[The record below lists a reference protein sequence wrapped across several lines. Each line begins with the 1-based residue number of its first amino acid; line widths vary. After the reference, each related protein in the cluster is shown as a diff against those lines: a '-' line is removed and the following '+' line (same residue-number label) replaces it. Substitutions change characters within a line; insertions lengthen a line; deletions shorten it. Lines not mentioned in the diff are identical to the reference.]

1 MTLKTIALATG
12 LLLLAGLQQ
21 VRAQSGTQ
29 AEFPYPQIP
38 DVYQDVQARARYL
51 AEHYWDRFDFTDTTQ
66 LGNPDIVEQGFSNYL
81 DFLPRFSKDI
91 EQASIEIFARK
102 AFANVHSKACFEKLT
117 EHYLQDPQSPFRNDE
132 VYQRLLLEMAKQPLF
147 DETERERLTYKA
159 KVAGMNL
166 PGAQATNFT
175 FIDRQGRRHELA
187 EYQDRPVILYFN
199 DPDCEVCHATTQK
212 LAAQLPTDIQV
223 LAIYADPDCEVC
235 HATTQKL
242 AAQLPTDIQVLAIYA
257 DTETDEWHKHPQ
269 PFPPAWTDGCS
280 PEGEI
285 VQQHL
290 YDLPAMPTIYLLDK
304 GNTVRLKDCTAEQ
317 LLEALKQRQE
327 KDTNKK

>member
-1 MTLKTIALATG
+1 MSRNMTLKTIALATG

-223 LAIYADPDCEVC
+223 LAIYAD
-235 HATTQKL
+235 
-242 AAQLPTDIQVLAIYA
+242 
-257 DTETDEWHKHPQ
+257 TETDEWRKHPQ

>member
-21 VRAQSGTQ
+21 VRAQSGAQ

-38 DVYQDVQARARYL
+38 EVYQDVQTRARYL
-51 AEHYWDRFDFTDTTQ
+51 AEHYWDRFDFADTTQ

-166 PGAQATNFT
+166 PGTQATNFT

-223 LAIYADPDCEVC
+223 LAIYAD
-235 HATTQKL
+235 
-242 AAQLPTDIQVLAIYA
+242 
-257 DTETDEWHKHPQ
+257 TETDEWRKHPQ
-269 PFPPAWTDGCS
+269 PFPPTWTDGCS

-290 YDLPAMPTIYLLDK
+290 YDLPAMPTVYLLDK
-304 GNTVRLKDCTAEQ
+304 GNTVRLKDCTAGQ

>member
-12 LLLLAGLQQ
+12 LLLLTGLQQ
-21 VRAQSGTQ
+21 VRAQSGMP

-91 EQASIEIFARK
+91 EQESIEIFARK

-212 LAAQLPTDIQV
+212 LAAQLPS
-223 LAIYADPDCEVC
+223 
-235 HATTQKL
+235 
-242 AAQLPTDIQVLAIYA
+242 DIQVLAIYA
-257 DTETDEWHKHPQ
+257 DTETDEWRKHPQ

-290 YDLPAMPTIYLLDK
+290 YDLPAMPTVYLLDK

>member
-223 LAIYADPDCEVC
+223 LAIYADTV
-235 HATTQKL
+235 
-242 AAQLPTDIQVLAIYA
+242 
-257 DTETDEWHKHPQ
+257 TDEWRKHPQ
-269 PFPPAWTDGCS
+269 PFPPKWTDGCS

-285 VQQHL
+285 VQLHL
-290 YDLPAMPTIYLLDK
+290 YDLSAMPTIYLLDK

-317 LLEALKQRQE
+317 LLEALKQRQV

>member
-223 LAIYADPDCEVC
+223 LAIYADTV
-235 HATTQKL
+235 
-242 AAQLPTDIQVLAIYA
+242 
-257 DTETDEWHKHPQ
+257 TDEWRKHPQ
-269 PFPPAWTDGCS
+269 PFPPKWTDGCS

-290 YDLPAMPTIYLLDK
+290 YDLSAMPTIYLLDK

-317 LLEALKQRQE
+317 LLEALKQRQV

>member
-223 LAIYADPDCEVC
+223 LAIYAD
-235 HATTQKL
+235 
-242 AAQLPTDIQVLAIYA
+242 
-257 DTETDEWHKHPQ
+257 TETDEWRKHPQ

>member
-1 MTLKTIALATG
+1 MPRNMTLKTIALATG

-223 LAIYADPDCEVC
+223 LAIYADTV
-235 HATTQKL
+235 
-242 AAQLPTDIQVLAIYA
+242 
-257 DTETDEWHKHPQ
+257 TDEWRKHPQ
-269 PFPPAWTDGCS
+269 PFPPKWTDGCS

-290 YDLPAMPTIYLLDK
+290 YDLSAMPTIYLLDK

-317 LLEALKQRQE
+317 LLEALKQRQV

>member
-1 MTLKTIALATG
+1 MSRNMTLKTIALATG

-223 LAIYADPDCEVC
+223 LAIYADTV
-235 HATTQKL
+235 
-242 AAQLPTDIQVLAIYA
+242 
-257 DTETDEWHKHPQ
+257 TDEWRKHPQ
-269 PFPPAWTDGCS
+269 PFPPKWTDGCS

-290 YDLPAMPTIYLLDK
+290 YDLSAMPTIYLLDK

-317 LLEALKQRQE
+317 LLEALKQRQV

>member
-51 AEHYWDRFDFTDTTQ
+51 AEHYWDRLDFTDTTQ

-223 LAIYADPDCEVC
+223 LAIYADTV
-235 HATTQKL
+235 
-242 AAQLPTDIQVLAIYA
+242 
-257 DTETDEWHKHPQ
+257 TDEWRKHPQ
-269 PFPPAWTDGCS
+269 PFPPKWTDGCS

-290 YDLPAMPTIYLLDK
+290 YDLSAMPTIYLLDK

-317 LLEALKQRQE
+317 LLEALKQRQV

>member
-38 DVYQDVQARARYL
+38 DVYQDVQVRARYL

-91 EQASIEIFARK
+91 EQESIEIFARK

-223 LAIYADPDCEVC
+223 LAIY
-235 HATTQKL
+235 T
-242 AAQLPTDIQVLAIYA
+242 
-257 DTETDEWHKHPQ
+257 DTETDEWRKHPQ

>member
-223 LAIYADPDCEVC
+223 LAIYAD
-235 HATTQKL
+235 
-242 AAQLPTDIQVLAIYA
+242 
-257 DTETDEWHKHPQ
+257 TETDEWHKHPQ

>member
-12 LLLLAGLQQ
+12 LLLLTGLQQ

-223 LAIYADPDCEVC
+223 LAIYAD
-235 HATTQKL
+235 
-242 AAQLPTDIQVLAIYA
+242 
-257 DTETDEWHKHPQ
+257 TETDEWRKHPQ

-290 YDLPAMPTIYLLDK
+290 YDLPAMPTVYLLDK